1 MEVSAPTAAPQGLRR
16 TLALYYEMSRPR
28 VLFLVVFTG
37 LPTLIM
43 GQEIT
48 PTFSLAFWVILGT
61 ALSGAACSV
70 LNAYLERDIDA
81 RMARTQNRP
90 LPAAAMVPGQ
100 ALWFGVILSVVS
112 TGMLYI
118 CGGWL
123 PAFVGAASIAFYVF
137 VYTLGLKRRTPQN
150 IVIGGAAGATAP
162 LIADAAVDG
171 NLGPA
176 GIILFLI
183 IFLWTPPHFWAIAL
197 FRKDEY
203 ANAELPMMPLVVGD
217 QGTRWRGLG
226 YTVAMI
232 PVSLALTWLGI
243 LHELYAGVAL
253 LSGLW
258 FLGWNLLAIHRQDYA
273 VDKRMFHASIAYL
286 FALFGAMMVDVAAY
300 DWFHWLS

>member
-1 MEVSAPTAAPQGLRR
+1 MVSGIRE
-16 TLALYYEMSRPR
+16 TLGMYYEMSRPR

-43 GQEIT
+43 GQQVN
-48 PTFSLAFWVILGT
+48 PSFLLVAWVILGT

-90 LPAAAMVPGQ
+90 LPAAVLKPDS
-100 ALWFGVILSVVS
+100 ALRFGLFLSVVS
-112 TGMLYI
+112 TVSLYL

-123 PAFVGAASIAFYVF
+123 PALVGVGSILFYVF

-171 NLGPA
+171 VLGPA
-176 GIILFLI
+176 GIILFLL
-183 IFLWTPPHFWAIAL
+183 IFVWTPPHFWAIAL

-203 ANAELPMMPLVVGD
+203 ANAEIPMMPLVVGD
-217 QGTRWRGLG
+217 QGTRWRSFG
-226 YTVAMI
+226 YSISMI
-232 PVSLALTWLGI
+232 PVSLALVWPFEI
-243 LHELYAGVAL
+243 LHGIYATAACI
-253 LSGLW
+253 SGLW
-258 FLGWNLLAIHRQDYA
+258 FLGWNIQAIRAQDYE
-273 VDKRMFHASIAYL
+273 VDRRMFRASIVYL
-286 FALFGAMMVDVAAY
+286 FIVFGAMLADVVVY
-300 DWFHWLS
+300 DWLRLL